1 MNHPIFATQAEDFL
15 ATTLCLWR
23 LTHLIG
29 VEEGPFRLI
38 ARLRGRAGDGF
49 FGGLLDCFYCLSVWF
64 AIPLA
69 LLTGNCWTQR
79 LLLGPA
85 LSGAACLLQ
94 QGTTRIDL
102 PGVFEEAKE

>member
-38 ARLRGRAGDGF
+38 ARLRGRATAF
-49 FGGLLDCFYCLSVWF
+49 SADCSIVSI
-64 AIPLA
+64 A
-69 LLTGNCWTQR
+69 
-79 LLLGPA
+79 
-85 LSGAACLLQ
+85 
-94 QGTTRIDL
+94 
-102 PGVFEEAKE
+102 